1 MVSKEAEVTY
11 LTPKEIS
18 IKTGL
23 KYSTVLEWAKD
34 GILPARIIQNRKK
47 SKYFFV
53 EKEVEAVIERHKIA
67 SI

>member
-1 MVSKEAEVTY
+1 MTY

-18 IKTGL
+18 VKTGL
-23 KYSTVLEWAKD
+23 KYSTVIEWAKD
-34 GILPARIIQNRKK
+34 GIIPARIIQNRKK

-67 SI
+67 AF

>member
-1 MVSKEAEVTY
+1 MTY
-11 LTPKEIS
+11 ITPKQVS
-18 IKTGL
+18 LKTGL

-53 EKEVEAVIERHKIA
+53 EKEIEAVIEGHKIA
-67 SI
+67 KLG

>member
-1 MVSKEAEVTY
+1 MTY
-11 LTPKEIS
+11 LTPKEVS

-34 GILPARIIQNRKK
+34 GILPARIIQNRKT

-53 EKEVEAVIERHKIA
+53 EKEIEAVIERHKIR
-67 SI
+67 SF